1 MRIDDGR
8 VLPTLLTQALQE
20 EDLTVNGDGS
30 QTRSFCYV
38 IDLVEGLY
46 RLLLSEGVHDPV
58 NLGNPDQVTIE
69 QFAREVIEVTG
80 SRSRIVH
87 RELRPDDPKVR
98 CPDIRRAQELLGW
111 EPVISRREGLKLAE
125 PWFRQELARQA
136 LVM

>member
-1 MRIDDGR
+1 MQAFESVDAVLDFAIKREEEAFDFYTDLAGR
-8 VLPTLLTQALQE
+8 VERAHMREL
-20 EDLTVNGDGS
+20 
-30 QTRSFCYV
+30 F
-38 IDLVEGLY
+38 
-46 RLLLSEGVHDPV
+46 
-58 NLGNPDQVTIE
+58 E

-98 CPDIRRAQELLGW
+98 CPDIHRAQELLGW

-136 LVM
+136 LVR